1 MTWDDVRINKNPES
15 LKIHEVQQELKTR
28 RDTLWWNC
36 RTQKTLPLPCPL
48 AEDWTQ
54 FLSNKTQW
62 PRKVRKIIAGQIQR
76 RYRIGKSGDVLIG
89 GAGLTCKTEGTQCS
103 SSSSACVSALGD
115 ACSQGS
121 SPTAELE
128 KMNSFLERH
137 RNKLWVISVTITTMN
152 NP

>member
-1 MTWDDVRINKNPES
+1 MKGYRVEDVMTWDDVRINKNPES

-89 GAGLTCKTEGTQCS
+89 GATEGTQCS
-103 SSSSACVSALGD
+103 SSSSACVSALG
-115 ACSQGS
+115 
-121 SPTAELE
+121 ELTGMHAHIVHLQLQNWKKWTVSLRDIE
-128 KMNSFLERH
+128 INYGSFL
-137 RNKLWVISVTITTMN
+137 
-152 NP
+152 